1 MIKNIEFMD
10 LDKKFISEIIKFWG
24 FMADIDPKIIF
35 FGMHI
40 KFPKIIRLPKKI
52 IYFDEYLRKK
62 VQKTVFTF
70 FDLWDTIFLFFF
82 LKI

>member
-1 MIKNIEFMD
+1 MD

-70 FDLWDTIFLFFF
+70 FDHIYGIQFFYFFSLKFKLF
-82 LKI
+82 